1 MLVVSQWHY
10 APRYGFLS
18 EFRVDEDRP
27 RKLERL
33 AHFHLTALQFTSM
46 YRHYAFRP
54 RGELPRR
61 HGRRLSME
69 PSGPVTEHPK
79 ALTMAAVAYS
89 TVYGAEQDSPR
100 RGAMS
105 CCSMRFGD
113 PFALIKRFYVTD
125 HGPRPYT
132 QQLVGGSPSAIRRC
146 RLRGRSTSTRYGV
159 PKRAFDAT
167 GAPVDLGPALRDLV
181 DEAAAQ
187 LAEVT
192 PGAAVMFNAV
202 NDWPVDEVA
211 RSGQAAVYIEVW
223 EPHVRYRDLVR
234 LAGRAR
240 DLSGKQV
247 VLAAY
252 LTPFREGGPRALAAA
267 RLVTAVIATAGAHH
281 LLLGEGNG
289 VLRDPYYPN
298 HGHLDDEGVR
308 HLQRAYDHTA
318 AFHRYLFDTSAVDV
332 SRTFATGENAELELV
347 GAPVTAEPQAGAV
360 WIRTVQIGD
369 GTWVV
374 NLVNLVGL
382 DNDRWNEAHGLPTP
396 MSSLDLRLGP
406 FVRPGLAVWHSPDD
420 GAAPRSLRW
429 DADAS
434 GASVVRLPALSVWG
448 TLVLQET

>member
-1 MLVVSQWHY
+1 MSPIHDPVRW
-10 APRYGFLS
+10 R
-18 EFRVDEDRP
+18 
-27 RKLERL
+27 
-33 AHFHLTALQFTSM
+33 
-46 YRHYAFRP
+46 
-54 RGELPRR
+54 
-61 HGRRLSME
+61 RRLLGE
-69 PSGPVTEHPK
+69 Y
-79 ALTMAAVAYS
+79 AWAI
-89 TVYGAEQDSPR
+89 
-100 RGAMS
+100 
-105 CCSMRFGD
+105 GD
-113 PFALIKRFYVTD
+113 TGFEGIHMD
-125 HGPRPYT
+125 
-132 QQLVGGSPSAIRRC
+132 Q
-146 RLRGRSTSTRYGV
+146 YGV